1 MSKET
6 LIQTKQFAKLIL
18 RTALFMFVRFL
29 LSSFC
34 SALLIKRIA
43 IKKEMPRNEAS
54 PFGFV
59 VCLFPLKAGF
69 YFKKYFYLPVV
80 GCKTRRKLSAF
91 ERVFSQ
97 R

>member
-1 MSKET
+1 
-6 LIQTKQFAKLIL
+6 
-18 RTALFMFVRFL
+18 
-29 LSSFC
+29 
-34 SALLIKRIA
+34 
-43 IKKEMPRNEAS
+43 MPFNEAS
-54 PFGFV
+54 PLGFV
-59 VCLFPLKAGF
+59 VCLSPLKAGF

>member
-1 MSKET
+1 MKH
-6 LIQTKQFAKLIL
+6 
-18 RTALFMFVRFL
+18 L
-29 LSSFC
+29 LWV
-34 SALLIKRIA
+34 LLYA
-43 IKKEMPRNEAS
+43 F
-54 PFGFV
+54 PFESRE
-59 VCLFPLKAGF
+59 F

>member
-18 RTALFMFVRFL
+18 RTAFFMPVCFL

-34 SALLIKRIA
+34 FALSIKKNFK
-43 IKKEMPRNEAS
+43 KKEMPRNEVS

-59 VCLFPLKAGF
+59 VCLSL
-69 YFKKYFYLPVV
+69 
-80 GCKTRRKLSAF
+80 
-91 ERVFSQ
+91 
-97 R
+97 

>member
-1 MSKET
+1 
-6 LIQTKQFAKLIL
+6 
-18 RTALFMFVRFL
+18 
-29 LSSFC
+29 
-34 SALLIKRIA
+34 
-43 IKKEMPRNEAS
+43 MPLNEAP

-59 VCLFPLKAGF
+59 VCLSPLNAGILF
-69 YFKKYFYLPVV
+69 QKYFYLPVV

>member
-1 MSKET
+1 MKHLLLVLLYVFSLK
-6 LIQTKQFAKLIL
+6 KQ
-18 RTALFMFVRFL
+18 
-29 LSSFC
+29 
-34 SALLIKRIA
+34 
-43 IKKEMPRNEAS
+43 
-54 PFGFV
+54 
-59 VCLFPLKAGF
+59 GF

>member
-1 MSKET
+1 
-6 LIQTKQFAKLIL
+6 
-18 RTALFMFVRFL
+18 
-29 LSSFC
+29 
-34 SALLIKRIA
+34 
-43 IKKEMPRNEAS
+43 MPLNEAP

-59 VCLFPLKAGF
+59 VCLSPLKTGILF
-69 YFKKYFYLPVV
+69 QKYFYLPVV